1 MQRALFIAAA
11 LVVAA
16 CGQVTTAT
24 TTTAASATTT
34 ASMTTPTDPD
44 AASGSAA
51 QTDAKPPLDLSNKP
65 MAPVAAQ
72 FGAQTLIGRWGDNG
86 DCSKSLVQFN
96 ADGTFHSFD
105 TNADGRWTL
114 NGDHLTMQGA
124 GGTFELGLHWTD
136 ANHMDVLNSDG
147 SMGHSQRC

>member
-1 MQRALFIAAA
+1 MHRALFIAAA
-11 LVVAA
+11 LILAA
-16 CGQVTTAT
+16 CGQAATATTAT
-24 TTTAASATTT
+24 TTPTPTAPAASTST
-34 ASMTTPTDPD
+34 
-44 AASGSAA
+44 A

-65 MAPVAAQ
+65 MTPVAAQ

-105 TNADGRWTL
+105 TNGDGRWTL
-114 NGDHLTMQGA
+114 DGDRLTMQGQ
-124 GGTFELGLHWTD
+124 GGTFVLGLHWTD
-136 ANHMDVLNSDG
+136 ANHMDVQNSDG